1 MIRDPKKILIS
12 GITSLILVIINA
24 LILRTALVTG
34 NGWWYIALVLTMPL
48 LLIAIIRNIKIN
60 DNAKSKTSAG
70 VQRR

>member
-1 MIRDPKKILIS
+1 MIRDPKKISIS
-12 GITSLILVIINA
+12 GIISLILVIINA

-34 NGWWYIALVLTMPL
+34 NGWWYIALVLTVPL
-48 LLIAIIRNIKIN
+48 LLIAIIKKIKTN

>member
-1 MIRDPKKILIS
+1 MIRDPKKISVS
-12 GITSLILVIINA
+12 GIISLILVIINA

-34 NGWWYIALVLTMPL
+34 NGWWYIALVLTVPL
-48 LLIAIIRNIKIN
+48 LLIAIIKKIKTN